1 MTLYDINRIRIDGER
16 AYNALPHDQR
26 PADRELFIREYVL
39 DYIRDHGKIQEEARG
54 TDEREER

>member
-1 MTLYDINRIRIDGER
+1 MTLHDINRIRIDGER

-39 DYIRDHGKIQEEARG
+39 DYLRDKMQAKEDTTHGAR
-54 TDEREER
+54 DPRS